1 MKGVYDT
8 VIIAPR
14 GCIARDLNQCYEDEG
29 YKAFPAGA
37 NWQGRAKR
45 IIIMPPPT
53 GMSEDY
59 YKGFEKY
66 VRECAARLIYQGE
79 LVRL

>member
-1 MKGVYDT
+1 MLKPYDT

-14 GCIARDLNQCYEDEG
+14 ASVARDLNQCYEDVG
-29 YKAFPAGA
+29 YKAFPVGA
-37 NWQGRAKR
+37 AWQGRAKR
-45 IIIMPPPT
+45 IIILPAPP

-59 YKGFEKY
+59 YKGFERY
-66 VRECAARLIYQGE
+66 VKECYVRLIYQGE